1 MAVAE
6 PAMLGTPRDRP
17 AMLSRSACALTS
29 EKVTESRCEAGRES
43 GVATVVMEPSLM
55 EPALAG
61 RGDAPYSR
69 SIAPFCGGSS
79 DQG

>member
-1 MAVAE
+1 MALAE

-43 GVATVVMEPSLM
+43 GVATVVMEPSL
-55 EPALAG
+55 AG

-69 SIAPFCGGSS
+69 SIPPFCEGSS
-79 DQG
+79 DKG